1 MRPLPI
7 LMLVLLGS
15 QAALGQDYRTP
26 ASGGPPTKVV
36 PIDVAKYMANARSNQ
51 PAPPSTQNLVSPFVP
66 SDYLFV
72 GWTQG
77 LLQPYGNGAPQRAW
91 LKYNAFSHQLI
102 SRAYVRETEVVKVV
116 DMDLLRE
123 FTIGDSLLGLR
134 LTYRRY
140 LNARVLKAS
149 LRSAFYEVHYD
160 AGKTALLCQRSHTRG
175 LPQAGAGGFSG
186 SKDILSYFLKTP
198 DNRIVP
204 VNLRPAEV
212 LAALGA
218 PHATA
223 ATTYAQQQQLDLH
236 RENDVVRLLA
246 YCDTL

>member
-1 MRPLPI
+1 MRFLILPL
-7 LMLVLLGS
+7 LLVIGVRS
-15 QAALGQDYRTP
+15 AQAQDLH
-26 ASGGPPTKVV
+26 ANGTKGLFDPKMHEKFV
-36 PIDVAKYMANARSNQ
+36 DSRNQ
-51 PAPPSTQNLVSPFVP
+51 PSPPSADNKNLKSPYLP

-77 LLQPYGNGAPQRAW
+77 LLQPYGSGAPQRAW

-102 SRAYVRETEVVKVV
+102 SRSQVGEAEIVKVV

-140 LNARVLKAS
+140 LNARVSKAA
-149 LRSAFYEVHYD
+149 LRAAFFEVHYD
-160 AGKTALLCQRSHTRG
+160 AGKTALLCRRAHTPG
-175 LPQAGAGGFSG
+175 LPQAGPGGFSG
-186 SKDILSYFLKTP
+186 SKDVLSYFLKTP

-212 LAALGA
+212 LAALGTA
-218 PHATA
+218 PAAAATA
-223 ATTYAQQQQLDLH
+223 YAQQQQLDLR
-236 RENDVVRLLA
+236 RETDVVRLLA